1 MLEYAGL
8 SCRFS
13 ERDLLRKSFI
23 LNVMFVGEK
32 EGLVW
37 QLTQVSVIGDLRK
50 ESWKADQSHSLEE
63 DHEAGSQIFFAWY
76 F

>member
-37 QLTQVSVIGDLRK
+37 
-50 ESWKADQSHSLEE
+50 
-63 DHEAGSQIFFAWY
+63 
-76 F
+76 